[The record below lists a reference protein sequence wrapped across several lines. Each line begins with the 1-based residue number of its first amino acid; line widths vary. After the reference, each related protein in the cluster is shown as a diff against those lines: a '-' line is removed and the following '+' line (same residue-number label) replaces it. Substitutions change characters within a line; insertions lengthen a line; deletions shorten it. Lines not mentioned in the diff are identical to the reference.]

1 MPIKNALAFWMRMLI
16 KQKNSIYNGICLV
29 CILICAQ
36 DSDTSIEENDH
47 LEVEVKESR
56 AEEPKQV
63 ISEQSQAKNYVNFY
77 MC

>member
-1 MPIKNALAFWMRMLI
+1 M
-16 KQKNSIYNGICLV
+16 